1 MTTDSRRRSNIIAL
15 VVAAL
20 ALAGVACARSKP
32 AVTLTSPLSPRLAVG
47 QRLFITPNPYN
58 VLSSVATVDA
68 REFDSVR
75 VKYWTAKE
83 PERTTP
89 FQRTPGVAQIAVLGL
104 RASTPYSYVMEGMR
118 AGRLTRSDTVQA
130 RTGDLPEFL
139 KPMHMRITGRPTGGY
154 VLTSVADTGRTSYV
168 VAFDSTGVL
177 SWYREF
183 PGELP
188 AGETKQ
194 HPNGDFT
201 AFVGRTPGW
210 MAFPGFYHQFRP
222 SGEIVRTITAPPPLF
237 ADNHELVLTF
247 RDTVFDAAHFFSYDL
262 RPVDLSKWGG
272 PDTLV
277 AGHQLLR
284 IKADGAV
291 ETVLEGWDHFSWA
304 DRIEPPRD
312 TLWDFDHP
320 NSLDFD
326 HDSNYIVSYR
336 NMGEV
341 TKIDRRTGA
350 IIWRFGGRNNQ
361 FKIRNDPLGGFS
373 AQHTAR
379 ILPNGNLLLY
389 DNGTR
394 HVPQQTRAVEYRLDT
409 RAKTADMVWEYRHN
423 PLRYVPFTGAVQ
435 RLASGNTLIAY
446 SNYGTVTEVDPR
458 GQVVWEGTV
467 MRSEGDAGDF
477 YRAIKI
483 ASLYRYENP

>member
-1 MTTDSRRRSNIIAL
+1 MAVLHAL
-15 VVAAL
+15 VASIIVVSWL
-20 ALAGVACARSKP
+20 ACARSP
-32 AVTLTSPLSPRLAVG
+32 STTLTSPLSPRLAVG

-58 VLSSVATVDA
+58 VLSSIATVDA

-75 VKYWTAKE
+75 VKYWTATE
-83 PERTTP
+83 PERATP
-89 FQRTPGVAQIAVLGL
+89 FTVAPGVAQIAVLGL
-104 RASTPYSYVMEGMR
+104 RPSTRYSYMMEGIR
-118 AGRLTRSDTVQA
+118 AGRVSQSDTIEAQS
-130 RTGDLPEFL
+130 GELPEFL
-139 KPMHMRITGRPTGGY
+139 KAVHLRITGRPTGGY

-168 VAFDSTGVL
+168 VAFDSSGAL

-183 PGELP
+183 AGELA

-210 MAFPGFYHQFRP
+210 MAFPGFYYQFRP
-222 SGEIVRTITAPPPLF
+222 SGEIVRTFTAPPPLF
-237 ADNHELVLTF
+237 TDNHELMLTF
-247 RDTVFDAAHFFSYDL
+247 RDTTLDAAHFFSYDL
-262 RPVDLSKWGG
+262 RPTNLSAWGG

-284 IKADGAV
+284 VGADGAI
-291 ETVLEGWDHFSWA
+291 ETVLQGWDHFSWA

-326 HDSNYIVSYR
+326 HDGNYIVSYR

-350 IIWRFGGRNNQ
+350 ILWRFGGRNNQ

-379 ILPNGNLLLY
+379 VLPNGNLLLY

-394 HVPQQTRAVEYRLDT
+394 HAPQQTRAVEYRLDT
-409 RAKTADMVWEYRHN
+409 RAKTADLVWEYRHN
-423 PLRYVPFTGAVQ
+423 PTRYVPYTGAVQ
-435 RLASGNTLIAY
+435 RLANGNTLIAY
-446 SNYGTVTEVDPR
+446 SNYGTVTEVNPR
-458 GQVVWEGTV
+458 GEVVWEGTV

-483 ASLYRYENP
+483 ASLYRYEDP